1 MDLTEAIDQYSLSE
15 YGHTDWGWI
24 YAIDREELA
33 MRSHHKEGYV
43 VFFDTPD
50 ADHT

>member
-24 YAIDREELA
+24 YDIERDELWDRP
-33 MRSHHKEGYV
+33 HHKEGYV
-43 VFFDTPD
+43 LFFDEPD
-50 ADHT
+50 EDHS